1 MIQKMSSTLGTF
13 VLNIGEQCTQ
23 YCGQLSLTFSTF
35 FQTGISTVCLLV
47 RMPFITVIVIF
58 LIILQMLLYVYEYV
72 RARELL
78 IIYDM
83 MSAEEQRLIQSTI
96 TRRSNHMDKTNKVRH

>member
-1 MIQKMSSTLGTF
+1 MYSMLRTI
-13 VLNIGEQCTQ
+13 VLNVQ
-23 YCGQLSLTFSTF
+23 YIFSNRHF
-35 FQTGISTVCLLV
+35 NCL
-47 RMPFITVIVIF
+47 FACSHAFYNSNSYF

-83 MSAEEQRLIQSTI
+83 MSAEGQRLIQSTI

>member
-1 MIQKMSSTLGTF
+1 
-13 VLNIGEQCTQ
+13 
-23 YCGQLSLTFSTF
+23 
-35 FQTGISTVCLLV
+35 
-47 RMPFITVIVIF
+47 
-58 LIILQMLLYVYEYV
+58 MLLYVYEYVRV

-83 MSAEEQRLIQSTI
+83 MSAEGQRLTQSTI

>member
-1 MIQKMSSTLGTF
+1 MIQKMYSTLGTF

-35 FQTGISTVCLLV
+35 FSNRHFNCL
-47 RMPFITVIVIF
+47 FACSHAFYNSNSYF

-83 MSAEEQRLIQSTI
+83 MSVEGQRLIQSTI